1 MLRGVHSRN
10 FQTDILF
17 SSSRNL
23 TAPPR
28 IPGFEVRLRID
39 PNPSL
44 VAYGVYDNAISII
57 GGMALLPYDAEIPSD
72 PEIVDPYYHEELI
85 ISRLGASGSTGGLRF
100 KHVIQA
106 IYEAGNA
113 LAAIPITRAG
123 HVPRLY
129 AGLFLQNRPIGLMKW
144 QHERR
149 GVAGE
154 ANSSVGLSTYIN
166 STDSLG
172 VLHDV
177 NLTNAL
183 RLEDGLE
190 PAGVGGGG
198 RGSTGTIPFPRD
210 SRYVLTYHILEQDV
224 HLAQTFT
231 AFLDAFAEAAPN
243 DYEAVGAFVNGVGVS
258 GDIAVNMHG
267 TTIPSRLTWWKL
279 IETFGTLWSKV
290 IRNYNYYD
298 LDWELSYEGV
308 KIGEGFLFN
317 ISSNNLASS

>member
-1 MLRGVHSRN
+1 MLRVVHIQ
-10 FQTDILF
+10 FLADILF

-44 VAYGVYDNAISII
+44 VVLAVYENAISII
-57 GGMALLPYDAEIPSD
+57 AGTALLPYDGEVLSD
-72 PEIVDPYYHEELI
+72 PEIVDPIFQEELI
-85 ISRLGASGSTGGLRF
+85 ISRLSSTGGLRH
-100 KHVIQA
+100 KHVVQA

-113 LAAIPITRAG
+113 LAAIPSTNY
-123 HVPRLY
+123 VSRLY

-166 STDSLG
+166 STDSLS
-172 VLHDV
+172 VPNDV
-177 NLTNAL
+177 NLTNSL
-183 RLEDGLE
+183 RLEDGFE
-190 PAGVGGGG
+190 PAGVEGGGPG
-198 RGSTGTIPFPRD
+198 TTGTIPSPRD
-210 SRYVLTYHILEQDV
+210 SRYVITYHILEQTV
-224 HLAQTFT
+224 HLAQIFT

-243 DYEAVGAFVNGVGVS
+243 DYEAVGAFVNGVSVS
-258 GDIAVNMHG
+258 GEIAVNMHG
-267 TTIPSRLTWWKL
+267 TTTPSRLTWLKL
-279 IETFGTLWSKV
+279 IETFGSLYSKV
-290 IRNYNYYD
+290 IRNHNYYE

-317 ISSNNLASS
+317 TTIPRNNLASS